1 MVREGCLARQLS
13 RTGTRSEAMD
23 DKGTVKQVF
32 TLPAVQEA
40 PRELLMLVHAP
51 AHADFLSQLIAARQ
65 HLPAQRER
73 RRAPVGQAVDAYAN
87 GSKITVRRMPAG
99 YRKTI
104 VT

>member
-1 MVREGCLARQLS
+1 
-13 RTGTRSEAMD
+13 MD
-23 DKGTVKQVF
+23 DNGTSKQAF
-32 TLPAVQEA
+32 TLPVVEA
-40 PRELLMLVHAP
+40 TPRDRLMLVHTP

-65 HLPAQRER
+65 HLAPQRER
-73 RRAPVGQAVDAYAN
+73 RRAPVHQAVDAYAN

>member
-1 MVREGCLARQLS
+1 
-13 RTGTRSEAMD
+13 MD
-23 DKGTVKQVF
+23 DNGTAKQVF
-32 TLPAVQEA
+32 TLPVVEET
-40 PRELLMLVHAP
+40 PRERLMLVQTP

-73 RRAPVGQAVDAYAN
+73 RRAPVHQAVDAYAN
-87 GSKITVRRMPAG
+87 GGKITVRRMPAG

>member
-1 MVREGCLARQLS
+1 
-13 RTGTRSEAMD
+13 MD
-23 DKGTVKQVF
+23 DNGTTKQVF
-32 TLPAVQEA
+32 TLPVVEET
-40 PRELLMLVHAP
+40 PRERLMLVHTP

-73 RRAPVGQAVDAYAN
+73 RRAPVHQAVDAYAN

>member
-1 MVREGCLARQLS
+1 
-13 RTGTRSEAMD
+13 MD
-23 DKGTVKQVF
+23 DNRTAKQVF

-40 PRELLMLVHAP
+40 PRERLMLVHTP

-73 RRAPVGQAVDAYAN
+73 RRAPVHQAVDAYAN